1 IYVGWKNY
9 QQLWAKILFW
19 LGVVGLIFSV
29 LNMLAVRFLIIAAIV
44 LFLMNYYKSKEE
56 KEEYRP
62 HLPGHDEIITD
73 PVVKVEPLFTHKIL
87 GDQQTD
93 DTSYGW
99 RDINIHG
106 VFGDRIIDLSNTVL
120 PDDTAIISIRHII
133 GNIEIYVPYE
143 VEVSIHHSSIFGR
156 AHIFGEHHWKLVD

>member
-1 IYVGWKNY
+1 FFSSRRRHTRSKRDWSSDVCSSDLGGMIASALFSGVLINVGWKNY
-9 QQLWAKILFW
+9 RQLWAKILFW

-73 PVVKVEPLFTHKIL
+73 PVVKVATLFTYKIL

-120 PDDTAIISIRHII
+120 PDDTA
-133 GNIEIYVPYE
+133 
-143 VEVSIHHSSIFGR
+143 
-156 AHIFGEHHWKLVD
+156 